1 LGLKNIVEAYLNEAG
16 QYLNLKAQ
24 LEDRTPI
31 IKVQNKRASLLDKL
45 GEARASVEKVKAQFD
60 KATTSIAQAHKRRKL
75 LEAELKQVKAN

>member
-45 GEARASVEKVKAQFD
+45 GEAQASVEKVKAQFD
-60 KATTSIAQAHKRRKL
+60 KATTSIA
-75 LEAELKQVKAN
+75 

>member
-1 LGLKNIVEAYLNEAG
+1 MGLKNTVEAYLNEAG

-24 LEDRTPI
+24 LEDRTLI

-60 KATTSIAQAHKRRKL
+60 KATTSIA
-75 LEAELKQVKAN
+75 